1 MTFPLSCASLNSVM
15 ISPGCFLCAKLL
27 WCWPFRNVTCTL
39 NDPPGQQWSSESL
52 QFWGVMIRVPN
63 LWLPPVNKTSTSM
76 GSHWA
81 TQKNAIYGEIQSSAS
96 LESSWSP
103 LHAEKTT
110 WQRPKDLGTM
120 PLRPHIF
127 LKPLLRLGTLTKR
140 GSQHH
145 VGGCNMMQ
153 YVPPGSMG

>member
-1 MTFPLSCASLNSVM
+1 MA
-15 ISPGCFLCAKLL
+15 
-27 WCWPFRNVTCTL
+27 
-39 NDPPGQQWSSESL
+39 
-52 QFWGVMIRVPN
+52 
-63 LWLPPVNKTSTSM
+63 PPVNKTSTCM

-110 WQRPKDLGTM
+110 WQRPKDLGTV

-127 LKPLLRLGTLTKR
+127 LKPLLRFGTLTKR

-153 YVPPGSMG
+153 YVHICSTWINGLILHTRGHLLITLVLEL